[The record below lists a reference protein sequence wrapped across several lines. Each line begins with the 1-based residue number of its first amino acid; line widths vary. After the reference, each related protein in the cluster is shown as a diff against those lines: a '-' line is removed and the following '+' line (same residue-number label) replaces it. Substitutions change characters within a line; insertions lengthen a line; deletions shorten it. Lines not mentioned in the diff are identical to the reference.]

1 MYLNHIQLKS
11 ARCALNL
18 GVRDIGLLIQTSRT
32 TISKLEQNTINI
44 SNMRLADRRNLILQE
59 FFKKNKI
66 VFPDSYSIELD
77 CFNGNISTAP
87 LGVEAMTRFQLR
99 ISRIIFNKTQA
110 ELAKLVCVA
119 PSVIKKAES
128 YSNQFLLKADNLS
141 VVGDLLNLLKKE
153 GLEFPSPYLVL
164 FRNFS

>member
-99 ISRIIFNKTQA
+99 ISSQGSRI
-110 ELAKLVCVA
+110 V
-119 PSVIKKAES
+119 
-128 YSNQFLLKADNLS
+128 
-141 VVGDLLNLLKKE
+141 
-153 GLEFPSPYLVL
+153 
-164 FRNFS
+164 

>member
-1 MYLNHIQLKS
+1 MFLNHIQLKS

-32 TISKLEQNTINI
+32 TISKLENNTINI

-59 FFKKNKI
+59 FFKKNQI
-66 VFPDSYSIELD
+66 VFPSSYSVELS
-77 CFNGNISTAP
+77 CINGNSSTAT
-87 LGVEAMTRFQLR
+87 LNGEVITRFQLK
-99 ISRIIFNKTQA
+99 ISRIILKKTQA

-128 YSNQFLLKADNLS
+128 YNNQFLLKANNLNIVS
-141 VVGDLLNLLKKE
+141 DILNLLKKE
-153 GLEFPSPYLVL
+153 GLEFPSLYSVL
-164 FRNFS
+164 FKNFS